1 MAQRKLSLVRGDSQ
15 DYTLTIKNSSGVA
28 YCLKNWKIYFTL
40 KTNYDLPDSQASLQK
55 TVTTFAD
62 TTSGTSGVAVISLDP
77 TDTVNLEPGEYDFDI
92 QAVTSENKNY
102 TLMRGKFQV
111 EYDVTRTVGTAG
123 TAA

>member
-15 DYTLTIKNSSGVA
+15 DYTLTIKNSSGVP

-102 TLMRGKFQV
+102 TLMRGKYQV

>member
-15 DYTLTIKNSSGVA
+15 DYTITIKNSSGVP

-102 TLMRGKFQV
+102 TLMRGKYQV

>member
-15 DYTLTIKNSSGVA
+15 DYTLTIKNSSGVP

-62 TTSGTSGVAVISLDP
+62 TTSGTSGVAVITLDP
-77 TDTVNLEPGEYDFDI
+77 TDTVNLDPGEYDFDI

-102 TLMRGKFQV
+102 TLMRGKYQV
-111 EYDVTRTVGTAG
+111 EYDVTRTIGTAG

>member
-15 DYTLTIKNSSGVA
+15 DYTLTIKNSSGVP

-102 TLMRGKFQV
+102 TLMRGKYQV
-111 EYDVTRTVGTAG
+111 EYDVTRTIGTAG

>member
-15 DYTLTIKNSSGVA
+15 DYTLTIKNSSGVP

-62 TTSGTSGVAVISLDP
+62 TTSGTSGVAVITLDP
-77 TDTVNLEPGEYDFDI
+77 TDTVNLNPGEYDFDI

-102 TLMRGKFQV
+102 TLMRGKYQV
-111 EYDVTRTVGTAG
+111 EYDVTRTIGTAG

>member
-15 DYTLTIKNSSGVA
+15 DYTLTIKNSSGVP

-62 TTSGTSGVAVISLDP
+62 TTSGTSGVAVITLDA

-102 TLMRGKFQV
+102 TLMRGKYQV
-111 EYDVTRTVGTAG
+111 EYDVTRTIGTAG

>member
-15 DYTLTIKNSSGVA
+15 DYTLTIKNSSGVP

-92 QAVTSENKNY
+92 QAVTSENKN
-102 TLMRGKFQV
+102 
-111 EYDVTRTVGTAG
+111 
-123 TAA
+123 

>member
-15 DYTLTIKNSSGVA
+15 DYTLTIKNSSGVP

-62 TTSGTSGVAVISLDP
+62 TTSGTSGIAVISLDP

-102 TLMRGKFQV
+102 TLMRGKYQV

>member
-15 DYTLTIKNSSGVA
+15 DYTLTIKNSSGVP

-40 KTNYDLPDSQASLQK
+40 KTNYDLPDTQASLQK

-102 TLMRGKFQV
+102 TLMRGKYQV